1 MACDILPWNEHT
13 VGGYRAWHSIIAI
26 GQHKQGQTMSGVEC
40 HIALGQ
46 LTVSNDVKHAM
57 PLFPWGNTRVR
68 QSLVWH
74 GITSLGQHTRSN
86 YVGCGMPSLPLD
98 NTDGRTTSGVSCY
111 HHPWLADKARR
122 RRPWQCHSH
131 TWTAQTI
138 GLRQA
143 RHDMMS
149 LGQHTWSD
157 DVDHG
162 NVIMSLGFHTQSND
176 VKRGMPSSPLESI
189 HGGTIMGVVC
199 YQ

>member
-1 MACDILPWNEHT
+1 M
-13 VGGYRAWHSIIAI
+13 WHSIVAI
-26 GQHKQGQTMSGVEC
+26 GHHKQGQTMSGVEC

-57 PLFPWGNTRVR
+57 PLLPLGNTRVR

-86 YVGCGMPSLPLD
+86 YVRRGMPSLPLD

-122 RRPWQCHSH
+122 HRPWQCHSH

-138 GLRQA
+138 GLRRA

-162 NVIMSLGFHTQSND
+162 NVFISLGFHTQSND

-189 HGGTIMGVVC
+189 HD
-199 YQ
+199 

>member
-1 MACDILPWNEHT
+1 MHLGQQTWLYDVRYGIPSSTLCGTRSWTMMSMTCNLRPWTTHT
-13 VGGYRAWHSIIAI
+13 LGRCRALHAIIA
-26 GQHKQGQTMSGVEC
+26 
-40 HIALGQ
+40 L
-46 LTVSNDVKHAM
+46 
-57 PLFPWGNTRVR
+57 R
-68 QSLVWH
+68 
-74 GITSLGQHTRSN
+74 QHTQSN
-86 YVGCGMPSLPLD
+86 YFGCGMPSLPLD

-131 TWTAQTI
+131 TWTTQTI
-138 GLRQA
+138 GLRRA

-149 LGQHTWSD
+149 LGQHTWSN

-162 NVIMSLGFHTQSND
+162 NVIISLGFHTQSND